1 MSSKDASPCLEARRL
16 GYARDGREILKDVTL
31 TLRPGD
37 LMAVV
42 GPNGAGKSSLLR
54 CLSGV
59 WEPSAG
65 EVVLAGRPL
74 TEWSRRDVACR
85 LAFLPQLSEAPVDVD
100 VREAVAQ
107 GRYPHASPWKGPTPS
122 DRAAVETAIATMELE
137 ALATRRLPTLSGGE
151 RQRVRLARALVQ
163 EATIVLLDE
172 PTAALDIGHQL
183 ELTDLFRD
191 LAARGHAVLVA
202 IHDLHLVHEVFPRV
216 LLLDQ
221 GRAVIEGAP
230 TDVLLS
236 EELGEAFG
244 VSCRL
249 TADGA
254 LRMERRV

>member
-1 MSSKDASPCLEARRL
+1 MDAAPCLEARGL
-16 GYARDGREILKDVTL
+16 GYTRDRREILKGIDL

-59 WEPSAG
+59 WEPTSG
-65 EVVLAGRPL
+65 EVELAGRPL
-74 TEWSRRDVACR
+74 SEWSRRDVACR

-107 GRYPHASPWKGPTPS
+107 GRYPHASPWKGSTAA
-122 DRAAVETAIATMELE
+122 DRDAVEAAMATMGLK
-137 ALATRRLPTLSGGE
+137 ALARRRLPTLSGGE
-151 RQRVRLARALVQ
+151 RQRVRLARSLVQ

-183 ELTDLFRD
+183 ELIDLFRE
-191 LAARGHAVLVA
+191 LVGRGHALLVA
-202 IHDLHLVHEVFPRV
+202 IHDLHLVHDVFPRV
-216 LLLDQ
+216 LLLDR
-221 GRAVIEGAP
+221 GRALIEGAP
-230 TDVLLS
+230 RDVLLS
-236 EELGEAFG
+236 EELGAAFG

-249 TADGA
+249 SSDGA
-254 LRMERRV
+254 LHMERRL